1 MDNELIA
8 QSWWQRNWKWLISIV
23 VIATGIALLLSF
35 LANGS
40 DFAKA
45 YANPAL
51 YNYALQQANNN
62 QHVKEALG
70 TLKPLGK
77 MAIIEGNTV
86 YSNQDRHVDIT
97 VPVRGDKGNAK
108 LHITANKY
116 GSAWKYSLIK
126 IRIKEPK
133 QEIIIVGD
141 TIER

>member
-8 QSWWQRNWKWLISIV
+8 ESWWQRNWKWLITIV

-51 YNYALQQANNN
+51 YNNALQQANDN
-62 QHVKEALG
+62 QRVKEVLG
-70 TLKPLGK
+70 TLKPLDK

-86 YSNQDRHVDIT
+86 YSNQDKHVDIT
-97 VPVRGDKGNAK
+97 VPVSGDKGNAK
-108 LHITANKY
+108 LDITASKY

-133 QEIIIVGD
+133 QEIIIVDD